1 MYKTIF
7 SFLKKYKKS
16 LYLYFCIQCTTIAI
30 SMLVPYINGKI
41 VDLITLHKS
50 VHSLVRVIIVLT
62 LLQILSVI
70 LYSINLKICTYI
82 QLNSSNDFISATIN
96 HILMCKKSYLEK
108 MNVTETVQQ
117 ITNDSN
123 ALINFVYQSV
133 VQIILTIIQ
142 LLFLGYIIIKID
154 LLLLLISILSGL
166 LYFAYFCLNKDK
178 IAATNKKF
186 LNSQTK
192 YYSSVFEWL
201 NYWKFL
207 KFHHDSE
214 LVAAVNE
221 NKRQVL
227 DNLKKKQKVSVQVM
241 EIIMLSKYIPQIT
254 LFIIGGI
261 KVINGNLTI
270 GLFIATITYLNMFLS
285 SMESIYGFM
294 NSHAEQKASYLRID
308 KLLSLD
314 IEEFPKQ
321 KFELSTNTLIVR
333 TENLSFQYRTDS
345 ELIKYEDIILKR
357 GNLYSIKGDNGIGK
371 STYLDIISGLNSGEY
386 LGKLKLDCCELSELD
401 CYRYRKE
408 YISYLFQ
415 DVSKL
420 HLKCLL
426 KNNNS
431 NINFANEYAKDLFE
445 KFKIKQLLSRK
456 EFNFSGVS
464 GGEQQKIAVFCCLN
478 TNRPIILLDE
488 PTNNLDS
495 NSKLLLCE
503 ELKCLKRDK
512 IVIIVSHDES
522 ILEFVDREISIRHEE
537 EKENL

>member
-16 LYLYFCIQCTTIAI
+16 LSLYFCIQCITLVI
-30 SMLVPYINGKI
+30 SILVPYINGKI
-41 VDLITLHKS
+41 VDFITLHRS

-62 LLQILSVI
+62 LLQIISVI
-70 LYSINLKICTYI
+70 LYSINLKICSYI
-82 QLNSSNDFISATIN
+82 QLNSSNDFISAIIN

-108 MNVTETVQQ
+108 MNVTETIQQ

-133 VQIILTIIQ
+133 IQIILTIIQ
-142 LLFLGYIIIKID
+142 ILFLGYIIIKID
-154 LLLLLISILSGL
+154 LILLFVSTLSGL

-178 IAATNKKF
+178 IAAANKTY

-201 NYWKFL
+201 NYWKYL
-207 KFHHDSE
+207 KFHHDLE
-214 LVAAVNE
+214 LVDAVNE
-221 NKRQVL
+221 KKEQLL
-227 DNLKKKQKVSVQVM
+227 DNLLKKQKVSVQVM

-270 GLFIATITYLNMFLS
+270 GLFIASITYLNMFLS
-285 SMESIYGFM
+285 SVESIYGFM

-308 KLLSLD
+308 KLLSLEV
-314 IEEFPKQ
+314 EEFPKQ
-321 KFELSTNTLIVR
+321 KFELSTNTPIVR
-333 TENLSFQYRTDS
+333 TENLSFQYRPDS
-345 ELIKYEDIILKR
+345 ELIKYEDNILKR
-357 GNLYSIKGDNGIGK
+357 GNLYLIKGDNGIGK

-386 LGKLKLDCCELSELD
+386 IGELKLDCYELSELD
-401 CYRYRKE
+401 CYRYRKN

-420 HLKCLL
+420 HLKYLL
-426 KNNNS
+426 KNNDS
-431 NINFANEYAKDLFE
+431 NINFANEYAEDLFE

-464 GGEQQKIAVFCCLN
+464 GGEQQKIAVFGCLN

-488 PTNNLDS
+488 PTNNLDN
-495 NSKLLLCE
+495 NSKLALYE
-503 ELKCLKRDK
+503 VLKCLKHDK
-512 IVIIVSHDES
+512 IIIIVSHDES
-522 ILEFVDREISIRHEE
+522 ILEFVDGEISIRHEE